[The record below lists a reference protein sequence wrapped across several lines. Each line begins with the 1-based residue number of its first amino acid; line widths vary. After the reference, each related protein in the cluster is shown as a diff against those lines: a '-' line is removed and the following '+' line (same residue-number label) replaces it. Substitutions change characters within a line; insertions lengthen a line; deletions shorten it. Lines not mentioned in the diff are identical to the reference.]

1 MGVYLS
7 GKSGD
12 FRFNNANWREVLKLA
27 YDYGWEPAGTEAGQ
41 WFDETGR
48 LIEQISPDPEMW
60 NGGYFT
66 HDWQWVTDEGT
77 SKIADALE
85 RACNAEEAAVDD

>member
-1 MGVYLS
+1 MGVCLS

-12 FRFNNANWREVLKLA
+12 FRFNNAKWREVLKLA
-27 YDYGWEPAGTEAGQ
+27 HDYGWEPAGTEAGQ

-60 NGGYFT
+60 NGDYFT
-66 HDWQWVTDEGT
+66 HDWQWVTD
-77 SKIADALE
+77 DYR
-85 RACNAEEAAVDD
+85 RAPGRPRCWRRPVEEAAVDD